1 MNSVKNL
8 MIIAVLGAV
17 GYGVYVSL
25 SRNNVDPA
33 QSRAWPTDGR
43 ATRKPICRG
52 QLGQAGRPAGAGRKL
67 DAARCRRQSGR
78 RRDRAP
84 VGPPAPPWRK
94 CRRADHLPLRP
105 A

>member
-33 QSRAWPTDGR
+33 QPPGVTDGWPGEPK
-43 ATRKPICRG
+43 TDLSGTSRG
-52 QLGQAGRPAGAGRKL
+52 
-67 DAARCRRQSGR
+67 
-78 RRDRAP
+78 
-84 VGPPAPPWRK
+84 
-94 CRRADHLPLRP
+94 
-105 A
+105 

>member
-33 QSRAWPTDGR
+33 QSGVTDGWPGEAKTDLSG
-43 ATRKPICRG
+43 ATAAKPG
-52 QLGQAGRPAGAGRKL
+52 GPLALSGNL
-67 DAARCRRQSGR
+67 AAVGR
-78 RRDRAP
+78 RRQCCRWPDRAP
-84 VGPPAPPWRK
+84 SRSFARKSHRPARP
-94 CRRADHLPLRP
+94 ALRP